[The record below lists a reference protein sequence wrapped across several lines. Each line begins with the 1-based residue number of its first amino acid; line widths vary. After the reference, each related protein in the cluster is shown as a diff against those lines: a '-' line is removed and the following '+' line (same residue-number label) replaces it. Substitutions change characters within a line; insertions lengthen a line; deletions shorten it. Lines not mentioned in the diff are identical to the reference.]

1 MADEQR
7 WHDLAEQVVNRAGFD
22 LEELEVQAAGR
33 RKIVQVIVDGDDG
46 LPLDAAAEIS
56 RALSAAFDEAETQG
70 VDAFGGVAYTLEVTS
85 PGIGRPLTL
94 PRHFARA
101 RGRLVAVTTHAG
113 TRTVRILGTAQ
124 DGTVLQVLSGKH
136 GTDPEDIPLSAIS
149 RAKVEVD
156 FSGPSAAV
164 REILRQDP
172 RTADRFADAADQAT
186 QLEETDLQDP
196 ADGELDDEGE
206 GDPDHDGDLDDSD
219 IDHGQ
224 HDHGQHDDGQHDDS
238 TDQEGK

>member
-22 LEELEVQAAGR
+22 LEEFEVQAAGR
-33 RKIVQVIVDGDDG
+33 RRIVQVVVDGDDG

-113 TRTVRILGTAQ
+113 TRTVRILGVAQ
-124 DGTVLQVLSGKH
+124 DDSVLQVLTGKH
-136 GTDPEDIPLSAIS
+136 GTDHEDIPLSTIS

-164 REILRQDP
+164 RELLRQDP
-172 RTADRFADAADQAT
+172 RTADRFADSTDQAT
-186 QLEETDLQDP
+186 QLDETDDQDTDDQDP
-196 ADGELDDEGE
+196 DDQDTDDDGELDD
-206 GDPDHDGDLDDSD
+206 
-219 IDHGQ
+219 GQ
-224 HDHGQHDDGQHDDS
+224 HDEVMYEDAQHDDL

>member
-1 MADEQR
+1 MAEEQR
-7 WHDLAEQVVNRAGFD
+7 WHDLAEQVVSRAGFD
-22 LEELEVQAAGR
+22 LEDFQIQTAGR
-33 RKIVQVIVDGDDG
+33 RRIVQVVVDGDDG

-70 VDAFGGVAYTLEVTS
+70 VDAFEGVAYTLEVTS

-124 DGTVLQVLSGKH
+124 DDSVLQVLTGKH
-136 GTDPEDIPLSAIS
+136 GTDHEDIPLSSIS

-156 FSGPSAAV
+156 FSGPSATV
-164 REILRQDP
+164 LEILRQDP
-172 RTADRFADAADQAT
+172 RTADRFADATDQAT
-186 QLEETDLQDP
+186 QLDETDLQDT
-196 ADGELDDEGE
+196 ADGDIDDGDIDADIDDEQH
-206 GDPDHDGDLDDSD
+206 DDGDIGDGD
-219 IDHGQ
+219 IG
-224 HDHGQHDDGQHDDS
+224 DGQHDDR